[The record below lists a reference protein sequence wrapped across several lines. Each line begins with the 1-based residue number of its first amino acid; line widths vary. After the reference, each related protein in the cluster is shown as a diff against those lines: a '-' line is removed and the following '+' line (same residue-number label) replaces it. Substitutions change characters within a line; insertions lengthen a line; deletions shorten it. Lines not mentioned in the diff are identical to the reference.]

1 MIGEHD
7 TIEYLSDSVEATM
20 AVGRAI
26 ANSFRPGDL
35 VGLIGD
41 LGAGKTQMVRGMA
54 GGLHIRPNRVSSPTF
69 VFLHEYPP
77 DEESPENGHAGS
89 PVLAHVDAYRLS
101 GTDDLASIGWDGDGQ
116 ELRRGAVLV
125 VEWADRIA
133 DALGDDWLEV
143 RLQHSDTGRRITLS
157 PHGLWHARMAALRT
171 EMDQLPRTQTA
182 GE

>member
-1 MIGEHD
+1 MID
-7 TIEYLSDSVEATM
+7 KRDSIEYVSDSVEATV
-20 AVGRAI
+20 AVGGAI
-26 ANSFRPGDL
+26 ARSFRPGDL
-35 VGLIGD
+35 VGLIGE

-54 GGLHIRPNRVSSPTF
+54 GGLHIKPNRVSSPTF

-77 DEESPENGHAGS
+77 ENDQAGT

-133 DALGDDWLEV
+133 DALGNDWLEI
-143 RLQHSDTGRRITLS
+143 RLEHNDTGRRITLS
-157 PHGLWHARMAALRT
+157 PHGVWCARMAALRAD
-171 EMDQLPRTQTA
+171 MDQLPETLTTS
-182 GE
+182 E